1 MRLGAVT
8 QIWHNRRPV
17 LPGIRPHAAWWH
29 YPVAA
34 NGRQGIKLQVHRR
47 QPVTERN
54 QGVKPSDV
62 TESVSQR
69 EQDERWMRHA
79 MALAERAEGIGEIPV
94 GAVLVL
100 GDEIV
105 GEGWNRSI
113 SEHDACAHAEVMAIR
128 AAGVRLQN
136 YRLLDTTLYVTLE
149 PCCMC
154 AGALIHSRVKRVVYG
169 ARDLKTGAAG
179 SVFEI
184 LQDPRHNHGVEL
196 TAGVLADACSAQLS
210 DFFRRRRAEKK
221 AARLAL
227 QQSGGPAD

>member
-1 MRLGAVT
+1 M
-8 QIWHNRRPV
+8 
-17 LPGIRPHAAWWH
+17 
-29 YPVAA
+29 
-34 NGRQGIKLQVHRR
+34 KS
-47 QPVTERN
+47 
-54 QGVKPSDV
+54 SDV
-62 TESVSQR
+62 TEPVSQS
-69 EQDERWMRHA
+69 EQDEHWMRHA
-79 MALAERAEGIGEIPV
+79 MALAARAEGIGEIPV

-100 GDEIV
+100 GDEVV

-113 SEHDACAHAEVMAIR
+113 SAHDACAHAEIMAIR
-128 AAGVRLQN
+128 AAGIRLEN

-184 LQDPRHNHGVEL
+184 LQDPRHNHSVEL
-196 TAGVLADACSAQLS
+196 TGGVLAEACSAQLS

-221 AARLAL
+221 AAREAL
-227 QQSGGPAD
+227 KQSGGQAF

>member
-1 MRLGAVT
+1 MT
-8 QIWHNRRPV
+8 
-17 LPGIRPHAAWWH
+17 
-29 YPVAA
+29 
-34 NGRQGIKLQVHRR
+34 
-47 QPVTERN
+47 
-54 QGVKPSDV
+54 PS
-62 TESVSQR
+62 ESNDLFDQAR
-69 EQDERWMRHA
+69 QDEHWMRHA
-79 MALAERAEGIGEIPV
+79 MALAARAEGIGEIPV

-100 GDEIV
+100 GDEIL

-113 SEHDACAHAEVMAIR
+113 SAHDACAHAEIMAIR
-128 AAGVRLQN
+128 AAGITLEN

-184 LQDPRHNHGVEL
+184 LQDPRHNHSVEL
-196 TAGVLADACSAQLS
+196 TGGVLAEACSAQLS

-221 AARLAL
+221 AAREAL
-227 QQSGGPAD
+227 KQSGGPAV

>member
-1 MRLGAVT
+1 MWLGSDV

-17 LPGIRPHAAWWH
+17 TASYHACYLWNHLAGMDSWN
-29 YPVAA
+29 A
-34 NGRQGIKLQVHRR
+34 NSTIEQYKEGM
-47 QPVTERN
+47 
-54 QGVKPSDV
+54 GVKPSEV
-62 TESVSQR
+62 PERPSQT
-69 EQDERWMRHA
+69 EQDEQWMRHA
-79 MALAERAEGIGEIPV
+79 MALAARAEGIGEIPV

-100 GDEIV
+100 DGQVV

-128 AAGVRLQN
+128 AAGKQLAN

-184 LQDPRHNHGVEL
+184 LQDPRHNHSVEL
-196 TAGVLADACSAQLS
+196 TGGVLADACSAQLS
-210 DFFRRRRAEKK
+210 AFFKRRRAEKK
-221 AARLAL
+221 AAKLAL
-227 QQSGGPAD
+227 QQSNDTLS

>member
-1 MRLGAVT
+1 MK
-8 QIWHNRRPV
+8 PSE
-17 LPGIRPHAAWWH
+17 
-29 YPVAA
+29 VAA
-34 NGRQGIKLQVHRR
+34 QI
-47 QPVTERN
+47 
-54 QGVKPSDV
+54 
-62 TESVSQR
+62 SQR

-79 MALAERAEGIGEIPV
+79 MALAARAEGIGEIPV

-100 GDEIV
+100 GEEIV
-105 GEGWNRSI
+105 AEGWNRSI
-113 SEHDACAHAEVMAIR
+113 SEHDACAHAEVMALR
-128 AAGVRLQN
+128 AAGERLQN

-184 LQDPRHNHGVEL
+184 LQDPRHNHRVEL
-196 TAGVLADACSAQLS
+196 TSGVLAEACSAQLS
-210 DFFRRRRAEKK
+210 DFFKRRRAEKK

-227 QQSGGPAD
+227 QQTPAADD

>member
-1 MRLGAVT
+1 MRLGSDV

-17 LPGIRPHAAWWH
+17 TASDHACYLWIH
-29 YPVAA
+29 LTGMNSENA
-34 NGRQGIKLQVHRR
+34 NSTIEQYKEGM
-47 QPVTERN
+47 
-54 QGVKPSDV
+54 GVKPSEV
-62 TESVSQR
+62 PEIPSQT
-69 EQDERWMRHA
+69 EQDEQWMRHA
-79 MALAERAEGIGEIPV
+79 MALAARAEGIGEIPV

-100 GDEIV
+100 DGQVV

-128 AAGVRLQN
+128 AAGKQLAN

-184 LQDPRHNHGVEL
+184 LQDPRHNHSVEL
-196 TAGVLADACSAQLS
+196 TGGVLADACSAQLS
-210 DFFRRRRAEKK
+210 AFFKRRRAEKK
-221 AARLAL
+221 AAKLAL
-227 QQSGGPAD
+227 QQSNDTLS

>member
-1 MRLGAVT
+1 MQRL
-8 QIWHNRRPV
+8 NRQR
-17 LPGIRPHAAWWH
+17 GMA
-29 YPVAA
+29 
-34 NGRQGIKLQVHRR
+34 
-47 QPVTERN
+47 
-54 QGVKPSDV
+54 VKPAEGADAP
-62 TESVSQR
+62 
-69 EQDERWMRHA
+69 EQAATDEKWMRHA
-79 MALAERAEGIGEIPV
+79 MALAGRAEGIGEIPV

-128 AAGVRLQN
+128 AAGSRLEN

-154 AGALIHSRVKRVVYG
+154 AGALIHSRVKRVVFG

-184 LQDPRHNHGVEL
+184 LQDPRHNHSVEL
-196 TAGVLADACSAQLS
+196 TGGVLADACSAQLS
-210 DFFRRRRAEKK
+210 AFFKRRRAEKK
-221 AARLAL
+221 AAKLAL
-227 QQSGGPAD
+227 QQSNDTLS

>member
-1 MRLGAVT
+1 M
-8 QIWHNRRPV
+8 
-17 LPGIRPHAAWWH
+17 
-29 YPVAA
+29 
-34 NGRQGIKLQVHRR
+34 
-47 QPVTERN
+47 
-54 QGVKPSDV
+54 KPSDV

-79 MALAERAEGIGEIPV
+79 MTLAERAEGIGEIPV

-196 TAGVLADACSAQLS
+196 TGGVLADACSAQLS